1 MFACLNDCT
10 VFQIGV
16 GCLSS
21 LIVWWL
27 INIVLSPRLKIETD
41 LQYPKEEKKC
51 VRVKNWTCFDA
62 YEVRF
67 RTEYRIKGNKLNT
80 YTSTTIVP
88 SIERGET
95 YMLELATG
103 NDYVK
108 SFFSEQNEK
117 NKLIVKVVFQSKF
130 GVKKRKTRVIRTNK
144 ENYA

>member
-1 MFACLNDCT
+1 M
-10 VFQIGV
+10 FQIGV

-27 INIVLSPRLKIETD
+27 INIFLSPRLKIETD
-41 LQYPKEEKKC
+41 LQYPKKDKKC

-62 YEVRF
+62 YDVRF
-67 RTEYRIKGNKLNT
+67 RAEYRIKGNKLNT

-95 YMLELATG
+95 YMLELATKK
-103 NDYVK
+103 DYVK
-108 SFFSEQNEK
+108 SFFSEQDEK
-117 NKLIVKVVFQSKF
+117 NQLVVKVVFQSKF
-130 GVKKRKTRVIRTNK
+130 GVRKRKTRVIRINK